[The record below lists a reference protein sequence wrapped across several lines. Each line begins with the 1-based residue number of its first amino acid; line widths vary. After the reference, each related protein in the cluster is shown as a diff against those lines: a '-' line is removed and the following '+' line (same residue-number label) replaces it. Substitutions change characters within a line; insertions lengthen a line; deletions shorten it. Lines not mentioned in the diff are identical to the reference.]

1 MASTIN
7 LKAVGLNTS
16 PNQLELQD
24 GSLLEASNVII
35 RSDNVI
41 ESRRGYKLFGE
52 SFGSSSDRAKQLAV
66 YKGRILRHY
75 SSTLQFQNGNV
86 NTITNEAEFD
96 SFSGSYSETQA
107 GLRMKFLE
115 LNKNLYFTTSD
126 GIKKISAA
134 SASEFSTASG
144 YITSAGGT
152 KALDFTASPIYTYG
166 SQTDFFTEDSVVAY
180 RIVWGKK
187 DANNNLILGTPSE
200 RIEIRNP
207 ITNLMLQDFMT
218 LLNALDYL
226 SASGSLINDQN
237 YVATLQLTASSSAD
251 DLLTNLTALTSK
263 LDNDIVIAN
272 TAGTDGAATC
282 LAITSANVPT
292 NGTLRI
298 NVTGTPSNFLSVG
311 SKVIL
316 SGFTSTGVTVNVAAS
331 VSAVA
336 AGYFEVGITGTLVAD
351 VIGTGAG
358 VVNYNEYRSIT
369 VPATP
374 SVPATAQQLTNI
386 QTYLNSIIQQLQIEP
401 VGIIDATS
409 LSNYIIPLDITTS
422 STVKLVINI
431 PSSVTTSDFF
441 QIYRTETL
449 QATGTDVLADLSA
462 GDEMGQ
468 VYEAFPTSAEISAG
482 EITVIDE
489 TPDSFRGTN
498 LYTNPSTGEG
508 ILQANDVPPFAKDI
522 NKFKNVMFF
531 ANTKTRH
538 RKLLSLL
545 GVVNMISDYD
555 LGTTPK
561 IVISNGV
568 VSNTYSFVTGLPEI
582 TDITFTNEASFTGT
596 TRRYFDIYSANDE
609 TAYRVVYQSPTMTS
623 DPTLTGKTVIR
634 VVLIG
639 GETANQVAQKTRNKL
654 NQYLNDFLATDNTLP
669 TIRITNVED
678 GYTTNA
684 SVGTLPGGSS
694 VTIFQNGRGENS
706 SNKEVLLS
714 SEASVA
720 VSVEETARSLVRVI
734 NDNSSEIINAF
745 YLSGTS
751 DVPGKMLFEAKSL
764 SSTNTPFYILG
775 NNSNT
780 GESFSPDISP
790 EITISS
796 NSIANPTVI
805 TTSTAHGLINQDYV
819 TIVGSNSTPSID
831 GVHQITYISST
842 TFSIDVNVTVGGT
855 SGALIKS
862 VNGEFSENEEKVNRI
877 YYSKLQQPEA
887 VPTLNYTDVGA
898 GDAEI
903 LRIFPLRDSLFVFKE
918 DGLYRLS
925 GEVAPFTVSLFDE
938 SSSLQVPDS
947 LGLNDNTIYG
957 YANSGLVTVSEA
969 GVTVLSRAIDNTILP
984 LNIPDYTNFKTAS
997 WGLGYES
1004 DSSYVFYTV
1013 SSFDD
1018 EVATIGY
1025 RFSSLTNNWTT
1036 FNKSVTCGVINPSD
1050 DKMYLGAG
1058 DTNYIE
1064 QERKSFSREDYADR
1078 EFEVDLVAGNYDG
1091 NEIRLLNPDNVEIG
1105 DVIVQSQTLTVSA
1118 YNNLL
1123 KKLDLD
1129 PSITSDDYY
1138 SSLAISGGD
1147 DPRTALTDLATKLDS
1162 DPNVSSTDY
1171 LSTIASKSGSVT
1183 ANTADNPTVITSTG
1197 HGLFTGRVIS
1207 ITGSNSTPSINGN
1220 YEVTVLSANT
1230 FSIDVNVTSPGTAG
1244 SWSTLD
1250 DNFNDILACYNKI
1263 IEKLN
1268 ADSGLAFTNYMDI
1281 DHTTIQEAIVESIDS
1296 VTKVITLNLTLPYLL
1311 GPLTVY
1317 KSIPTVVTYGPQTFG
1332 DSLSLKQVREAT
1344 LMFKNRAFTSATL
1357 SFASDLIPQFY
1368 DVNFDMDSNGI
1379 FGHQGFGTGFFGGLS
1394 NSAPFRTYIPRFVQR
1409 CRYIVPKFTHSIA
1422 REKYQILGLTL
1433 TAEVQ
1438 QSTRAFR

>member
-1 MASTIN
+1 MASSVT
-7 LKAVGLNTS
+7 LKAVGINS
-16 PNQLELQD
+16 QPNQLELQD

-35 RSDNVI
+35 RSDNII

-52 SFGSSSDRAKQLAV
+52 SFGSSGDRAKQLAT
-66 YKGRILRHY
+66 YKGRILRHF
-75 SSTLQFQNGNV
+75 SNTLQFQNGEV
-86 NTITNEAEFD
+86 DTITNEAEFD
-96 SFSGSYSETQA
+96 SFSGSYTEAQT
-107 GLRMKFLE
+107 GLRTKFLE
-115 LNKNLYFTTSD
+115 VNKNLYFTTSE

-134 SASEFSTASG
+134 SASELTTSSG
-144 YITSAGGT
+144 YITSAGGI
-152 KALDFTASPIYTYG
+152 KALDFTASAIYDYS
-166 SQTDFFTEDSVVAY
+166 SQTDFFTQDSVVAY
-180 RIVWGKK
+180 RIIWGKK

-207 ITNLMLQDFMT
+207 ITNLMLQDFMA
-218 LLNALDYL
+218 LLNTLDAL
-226 SASGSLINDQN
+226 SPSGSLINDQD
-237 YVATLQLTASSSAD
+237 YVSTLQLTASSDAE
-251 DLLTNLTALTSK
+251 DLLTNLTALSSK
-263 LDNDIVIAN
+263 LDNDITIAN

-282 LAITSANVPT
+282 LAITSAAVPT

-298 NVTGTPSNFLSVG
+298 NVTGTPSNFVSVG
-311 SKVIL
+311 SKLIL
-316 SGFTSTGVTVNVAAS
+316 SGFTSTGVSVNVAAS
-331 VSAVA
+331 VTAVA
-336 AGYFEVGITGTLVAD
+336 GGYFEVGITGTLVAD
-351 VIGTGAG
+351 AIGTGTG

-369 VPATP
+369 IPSAP

-401 VGIIDATS
+401 VGIIDNTS
-409 LSNYIIPLDITTS
+409 LTDFIIPLDITTT

-431 PSSVTTSDFF
+431 PSDVTINDFF
-441 QIYRTETL
+441 QVYRTEVT
-449 QATGTDVLADLSA
+449 QATGTDVLSDLSA

-468 VYEAFPTSAEISAG
+468 VYEAFPTSTEISDG
-482 EITVIDE
+482 KVTVIDE
-489 TPDSFRGTN
+489 TPDSFRSTN

-538 RKLLSLL
+538 KKLLSLL

-555 LGTTPK
+555 LSITPK

-582 TDITFTNEASFTGT
+582 TDITFTNEASFTGS

-609 TAYRVVYQSPTMTS
+609 TAYRVVYQSSTMTS
-623 DPTLTGKTVIR
+623 DPTLTGKTAIR
-634 VVLIG
+634 IILSG
-639 GETANQVAQKTRNKL
+639 GETASQVAEKTRDKL

-684 SVGTLPGGSS
+684 SIGTLPGGSV
-694 VTIFQNGRGENS
+694 VTIFQNGRGENIT
-706 SNKEVLLS
+706 NKEVLLS

-734 NDNSSEIINAF
+734 NENSNEIINAF
-745 YLSGTS
+745 YLSGST

-790 EITISS
+790 ELVIST
-796 NSIANPTVI
+796 NSVANPTVV
-805 TTSTAHGLINQDYV
+805 TTSTTHGLINQDYV

-842 TFSIDVNVTVGGT
+842 TFSINVNVTVGGT
-855 SGALIKS
+855 SGALIES
-862 VNGEFSENEEKVNRI
+862 SEGEFSENEEKVNRV

-887 VPTLNYTDVGA
+887 VPTLNYQDVGA

-903 LRIFPLRDSLFVFKE
+903 LRIFPLRDSLFIFKT

-925 GEVAPFTVSLFDE
+925 GETAPFTVSLFDE
-938 SSSLQVPDS
+938 SCSLLVPDS
-947 LGLNDNTIYG
+947 IGLNDNTIYCFTE
-957 YANSGLVTVSEA
+957 SGIVTVSEA
-969 GVTVLSRAIDNTILP
+969 GVSVISRSIDTTLLP
-984 LNIPDYTNFKTAS
+984 LVIPEYTNFKTAS
-997 WGLGYES
+997 WGVGYES
-1004 DSSYVFYTV
+1004 DSSYIFYTV

-1025 RFSSLTNNWTT
+1025 RFSSLTNSWTT
-1036 FNKSVTCGVINPSD
+1036 FDKETTCGIVNQTD

-1058 DTNYIE
+1058 DTNFIE
-1064 QERKSFSREDYADR
+1064 QERKAFSREDYADR
-1078 EFEVDLVAGNYDG
+1078 EFEVDLVTGNYN
-1091 NEIRLLNPDNVEIG
+1091 NELISLLNPDNIEVG
-1105 DVIVQSQTLTVSA
+1105 DVIVQEQTLTVSA

-1123 KKLDLD
+1123 RKLDLD
-1129 PSITSDDYY
+1129 PSITDDDYL
-1138 SSLAISGGD
+1138 STLEIEGGS
-1147 DPRTALTDLATKLDS
+1147 DPRISLTDLATKLDS
-1162 DPNVSSTDY
+1162 DPDVSLTDY
-1171 LSTIASKSGSVT
+1171 LSTIASKTGSVT
-1183 ANTADNPTVITSTG
+1183 SNTANDPTIITSTA
-1197 HGLFTGRVIS
+1197 HGLFSGRIIS

-1220 YEVTVLSANT
+1220 YEVTVLTSNT

-1244 SWSTLD
+1244 SWVTLD
-1250 DNFNDILACYNKI
+1250 DNFNDVLACYNKI

-1268 ADSGLAFTNYMDI
+1268 SDGGLSFTNYMPI
-1281 DHTTIQEAIVESIDS
+1281 SNNTIQEAIVENVNN
-1296 VTKVITLNLTLPYLL
+1296 VTKVITLNLILPYLL

-1317 KSIPTVVTYGPQTFG
+1317 KAIPTTITYGPQTFG

-1344 LMFKNRAFTSATL
+1344 MMFKNRAFTSGTL

-1379 FGHQGFGTGFFGGLS
+1379 FGHQAFGTGFFGGLS

-1409 CRYIVPKFTHSIA
+1409 CRYIVPKFSHSIA